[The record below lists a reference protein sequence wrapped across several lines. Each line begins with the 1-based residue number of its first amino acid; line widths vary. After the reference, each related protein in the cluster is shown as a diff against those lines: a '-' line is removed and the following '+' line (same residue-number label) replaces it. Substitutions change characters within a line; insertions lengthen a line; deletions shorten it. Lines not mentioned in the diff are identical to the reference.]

1 MIYLIVL
8 VLEIYY
14 NWIVKVFNLKR
25 IKKFGVFF
33 SFYKD
38 ILILKMFWFRNRK
51 LEEMEYGWFE
61 LN

>member
-8 VLEIYY
+8 VLEIYF

-33 SFYKD
+33 GFYKD
-38 ILILKMFWFRNRK
+38 ILILKMF
-51 LEEMEYGWFE
+51 
-61 LN
+61 

>member
-8 VLEIYY
+8 VLEIYF

-38 ILILKMFWFRNRK
+38 ILILKMF
-51 LEEMEYGWFE
+51 
-61 LN
+61 